1 MYLLVESVN
10 SLAPSLRRGE
20 LTTMK
25 TIIWNKNYS
34 KIIQKICYFLRRLMI
49 ALAMK

>member
-1 MYLLVESVN
+1 MGDVSCRYPLVEGKEK
-10 SLAPSLRRGE
+10 PSPFLTRMGE

-34 KIIQKICYFLRRLMI
+34 KMIQKYVISSLV
-49 ALAMK
+49 